1 VLNHLFVY
9 GTLRKTKSGIVHPYL
24 SKSAVFIDKASIPGK
39 LYQVD
44 TYPGAIPAFAQ
55 SKCQVYGEVYL
66 LLNPKHVL
74 RVLDEYEECASH
86 FPAPH
91 EYQRLPETVAF
102 LDGKPIRAWVYWF
115 RHSIDGLR
123 QIKSGD
129 YFDYLP

>member
-24 SKSAVFIDKASIPGK
+24 SKSAVFIDQASIPGK

-44 TYPGAIPAFAQ
+44 TYPGAIPALAQ
-55 SKCQVYGEVYL
+55 SKYQIYGEVYF

-86 FPAPH
+86 FCTPH
-91 EYQRLPETVAF
+91 EYQRLPETATF
-102 LDGKPIRAWVYWF
+102 LDGSRIRAWVYWF
-115 RHSIDGLR
+115 RRPIESLR